1 MLVQGRKH
9 RTLLPSLTDSL
20 AIEENLKCKLNRF
33 AFDEVGRKPSG
44 TVPRAALSSRPASLA
59 TLAPP
64 LLAPPYRQ
72 VDTSSSQGSTSGS
85 ESLGSSPV
93 THRIRKRRNTNNSSG
108 GERRHVCRTCYKGF
122 TTSGHLARHN
132 RIHTGEKNHE
142 CPYEGCDQKF
152 SRHDNCIQHYRTHV
166 KRELRVSEALR
177 AGNGNTSSST
187 ASSVGTI

>member
-1 MLVQGRKH
+1 MLVQGRKYT
-9 RTLLPSLTDSL
+9 TLLPSLTDLL
-20 AIEENLKCKLNRF
+20 AVEENLKCKLNKF

-44 TVPRAALSSRPASLA
+44 TVTGTTLSRKPVA
-59 TLAPP
+59 LAPP
-64 LLAPPYRQ
+64 LLAPPYAQ

-85 ESLGSSPV
+85 ESLGTSPV
-93 THRIRKRRNTNNSSG
+93 THRIRKRRNTNSSNNS
-108 GERRHVCRTCYKGF
+108 ERRHVCRICYKGF

-152 SRHDNCIQHYRTHV
+152 SRHDNCIQHYRAHV

-177 AGNGNTSSST
+177 TGNSNTSST
-187 ASSVGTI
+187 AGGAGI